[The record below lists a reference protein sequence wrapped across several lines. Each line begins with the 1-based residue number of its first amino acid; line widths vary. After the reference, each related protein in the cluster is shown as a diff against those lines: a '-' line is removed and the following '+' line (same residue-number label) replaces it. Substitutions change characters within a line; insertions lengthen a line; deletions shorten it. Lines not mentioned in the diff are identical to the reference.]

1 MLALRAELVAV
12 KEQLEQEQQSSK
24 DLQRQL
30 TASKIEEMHKTAA
43 LTRENEA
50 RAKELKEMEARMKEL
65 KELKEHSDKE
75 VKRVALQGE
84 EEASMLR
91 AALKNLSD
99 RLENYSSGECACVH
113 IVAVTTK
120 QDLSTIFLIF
130 HELSIRFPPS

>member
-24 DLQRQL
+24 ALQKQL
-30 TASKIEEMHKTAA
+30 TTSKIEEMHKTAA
-43 LTRENEA
+43 LTRENEGKA
-50 RAKELKEMEARMKEL
+50 RELKEMEARMKEL

-99 RLENYSSGECACVH
+99 RLENYSSGKYAYVL
-113 IVAVTTK
+113 IVAVCCCHNVTT
-120 QDLSTIFLIF
+120 
-130 HELSIRFPPS
+130 